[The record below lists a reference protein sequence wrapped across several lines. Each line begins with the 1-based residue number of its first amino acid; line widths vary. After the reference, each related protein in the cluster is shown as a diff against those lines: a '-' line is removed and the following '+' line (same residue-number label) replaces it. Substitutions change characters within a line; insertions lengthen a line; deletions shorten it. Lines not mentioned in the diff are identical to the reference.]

1 MKRILKDCF
10 GHFALLSVLA
20 MTAAGG
26 VHAQSPAPGF
36 VPIHQSTAYEY
47 LNSYK
52 LFSPPQD
59 TFAIPT
65 DKKNLRWFAFKGDTA
80 FFWNVG
86 LQKWEINVGTGNRNI
101 YTITPIHALN
111 DSTIYE
117 KQMGLSDS
125 GWGSPAFYDSVLR
138 AKRYLY
144 TTNNGGGQDSLHAVD
159 GYGNDTVFNVIDV
172 AVNDGWII
180 PPHVV
185 YSGTAN
191 VYDVTSGRFRKNGN
205 VYDVAPTSL
214 TIDTADATQ
223 FRWARFISD
232 TSGHSSYLPGALGAD
247 ETAVF
252 PPDFDPFF
260 QIVITDFLIHPA
272 GDGGVQLDTSFIYKN
287 NAEGWDVTTP
297 TGLTVDANN
306 TLAGTVYEGTKSV
319 NVTGTHNS
327 SNYRFTLHTG
337 SFDLSPYSS
346 VTFYIKLKAPLTGNN
361 NIQVRWINA
370 STAISSLVTLTLQR
384 NNTTTYQ
391 PVSVNLSQFG
401 LTTNIVTALQIY
413 SNGTTVSPHA
423 GYYLD
428 YAYFQRGIP
437 VLPAIIPVTS
447 VASYNTAMDTLQ
459 YFTADNIRHIFR
471 YKPSSP
477 NSNIGSGYRL
487 AVPNTNNIKTAF
499 AGIDVLI
506 DSTTNTNGLT
516 IHADTTTG
524 ATKLATQGDITR
536 AIAAVSFTNSNI
548 GSGYRLAVPN
558 TNNVKTLFGNNTI
571 LIDSSSNT
579 NALTAK
585 ADTSVLVTTTRLND
599 TAAAIRSAIA
609 GVTDTNFGNTDI
621 TATGSRHHSFGAG
634 DNGLIIDTMA
644 TFQTTSQGYTFLF
657 NDNPFTGIV
666 STLQLSDNAQLAIT
680 GDGGVHWSR
689 YLAYPDSL
697 VIEQPSGDIRIKS
710 IASGAGT
717 KAVRYNPST
726 HKLTIADTTVGGGGG
741 VSDAD
746 YGDITVSGSGAIWTI
761 DNGAVTN
768 AKINDVAYSKIT
780 SVPNAA
786 ADGSTK
792 GVASFTAADFD
803 ASSGNISID
812 YTNGQAASGSNKG
825 FLTSAD
831 WTTFNGKVATTRTI
845 STTSPITGGGDLSA
859 NRTIAIDNAAA
870 DGSTKG
876 AASFTAADFNSS
888 SGNISL
894 DYTNGQKVS
903 ASVPGF
909 APTGSGNN
917 YDFLDGTG
925 AYTQPVD
932 YSLRAYSLLGSA
944 VIGQTVGNSLS
955 TPSASTAMTDGQVK
969 FFAVYLPKAA
979 TLTGVKFIQTVQGS
993 YTSDNYNGI
1002 GLYTYSAGT
1011 LTLVASTT
1019 DDGNLWK
1026 GTSSTVQ
1033 SKAFSSTYAAAAG
1046 LYYVGFLYNSS
1057 AQTTAPSILQF
1068 TLGNA
1073 GAVTADFTNSAKL
1086 NGTLAAQNTL
1096 PSSQAMSGITSGAAF
1111 AWAGLY

>member
-1 MKRILKDCF
+1 VEEILRCAQDDKYKMYSMKRILKDCF

-80 FFWNVG
+80 YFWNVG
-86 LQKWEINVGTGNRNI
+86 LQRWEINVGTGNRNI
-101 YTITPIHALN
+101 YTVTPLHALN
-111 DSTIYE
+111 DSTIYMN
-117 KQMGLSDS
+117 QMGPSDS
-125 GWGSPAFYDSVLR
+125 GWGSPAFYDSALR

-144 TTNNGGGQDSLHAVD
+144 TSNNGGGQDSLHAVD

-346 VTFYIKLKAPLTGNN
+346 VTFYIKLKAALTGNN
-361 NIQVRWINA
+361 NIQIRWLNG
-370 STAISSLVTLTLQR
+370 TTVVSSLVTLTLTR

-447 VASYNTAMDTLQ
+447 VASYNTAMDTIQ

-536 AIAAVSFTNSNI
+536 AIAAVSFANSNI

-558 TNNVKTLFGNNTI
+558 TNNVKTVFAGIDI

-579 NALTAK
+579 N
-585 ADTSVLVTTTRLND
+585 
-599 TAAAIRSAIA
+599 
-609 GVTDTNFGNTDI
+609 G
-621 TATGSRHHSFGAG
+621 
-634 DNGLIIDTMA
+634 
-644 TFQTTSQGYTFLF
+644 
-657 NDNPFTGIV
+657 
-666 STLQLSDNAQLAIT
+666 
-680 GDGGVHWSR
+680 
-689 YLAYPDSL
+689 
-697 VIEQPSGDIRIKS
+697 
-710 IASGAGT
+710 
-717 KAVRYNPST
+717 
-726 HKLTIADTTVGGGGG
+726 LTIHADTTTGATKLATQGDITRAIAASTTTLQQATVAGNTTDQGIHITNDAGLLIEAPVGTGSIIINGPSDAGLVAGVFGGINQGFIQFFDGSGNNATVYAPNASNNPGLELPNKSGTFALLSDITDSLAGVGGGG
-741 VSDAD
+741 VSDGD
-746 YGDITVSGSGAIWTI
+746 KGDITVSSSGATWTV
-761 DNGAVTN
+761 DNLAITN
-768 AKINDVAYSKIT
+768 AKINDVAYSKVT

-792 GVASFTAADFD
+792 GIASFTANDFD

-831 WTTFNGKVATTRTI
+831 WTTFNNKQAAGSYLTTVTADAPL
-845 STTSPITGGGDLSA
+845 SGSGTSGSHLV
-859 NRTIAIDNAAA
+859 IANAAA

-876 AASFTAADFNSS
+876 AASFTANDFDAS
-888 SGNISL
+888 SGNISI

-909 APTGSGNN
+909 APTGSGNA
-917 YDFLDGTG
+917 YDFLNGNG
-925 AYTQPVD
+925 AYKQPVN
-932 YSLRAYSLLGSA
+932 YSLRAYAALGGA
-944 VIGQTVGNSLS
+944 VLAESVGISVMNVTNISTTLIDNS
-955 TPSASTAMTDGQVK
+955 TK
-969 FFAVYLPKAA
+969 FVAVYLPQSA
-979 TLTGVKFIQTVQGS
+979 TITGVKWFQVVQGS
-993 YTSDNYNGI
+993 YTSDQYNGV
-1002 GLYTYSAGT
+1002 GLYTYSGGNM
-1011 LTLVASTT
+1011 TLVASSA
-1019 DDGNLWK
+1019 DDGTIWK
-1026 GTSSTVQ
+1026 ASANTWNN
-1033 SKAFSSTYAAAAG
+1033 KAFSGTYSASPG
-1046 LYYVGFLYNSS
+1046 LYFVGLIYNNS
-1057 AQTTAPSILQF
+1057 AQTTAP
-1068 TLGNA
+1068 TLGSGNVLSNVAVNA
-1073 GAVTADFTNSAKL
+1073 MDFTNSAKMQSTVTST
-1086 NGTLAAQNTL
+1086 NSL
-1096 PSSQAMSGITSGAAF
+1096 PSPQAMSGTTGTTSQTYIA
-1111 AWAGLY
+1111 LY